1 MIPGHRVAEDAGL
14 PHGSRGVIAL
24 PERVARA
31 IGESGSPATGREAQP
46 RSRGPWWRR
55 WDLAAAFVLC
65 IAAGPAQAWSNRPQ
79 NKYTGA
85 PGEQTCAFCHG
96 NLNVAGGSIGVVA
109 PPSYVPDD
117 TLDGVVT
124 LQRSGQRRWGFELTI
139 LDAAERAAGHILVSD
154 PNRTLLSI
162 QGDTGREYLKQ
173 TSGGTDSGKVD
184 SAPGWI
190 CRWIAPPA
198 GTGDVTIYVAGCA
211 ADGDFTSGGDFVYT
225 TALTLH
231 EAPTAIAL
239 SSWGAIKSLYVW

>member
-1 MIPGHRVAEDAGL
+1 MSERLAG
-14 PHGSRGVIAL
+14 
-24 PERVARA
+24 A
-31 IGESGSPATGREAQP
+31 IGESRSPATSRRP
-46 RSRGPWWRR
+46 RPRR
-55 WDLAAAFVLC
+55 PRRRRLDLAAAFVLC
-65 IAAGPAQAWSNRPQ
+65 IAAGPAGAWSNRPQ

-96 NLNVAGGSIGVVA
+96 NLDVGGGSIGVVV
-109 PPSYVPDD
+109 PLSYVPGD
-117 TLDGVVT
+117 TLDCAVT

-139 LDAAERAAGHILVSD
+139 LDAAGRAAGHIVVSD

-184 SAPGWI
+184 SAPGWS

-198 GTGDVTIYVAGCA
+198 GTGDVTIYAAGCA

-225 TALTLH
+225 TAFTLH
-231 EAPTAIAL
+231 EEPTAIAL
-239 SSWGAIKSLYVW
+239 GSWGAIKSLYVK